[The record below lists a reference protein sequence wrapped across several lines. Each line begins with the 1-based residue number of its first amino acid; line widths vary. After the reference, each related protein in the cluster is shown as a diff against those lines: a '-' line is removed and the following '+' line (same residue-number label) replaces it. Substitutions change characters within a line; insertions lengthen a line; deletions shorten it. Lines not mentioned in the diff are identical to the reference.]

1 MTFDPSIR
9 EQGYQYFLQE
19 APELLQVLEQGLLSL
34 REDHSINKVN
44 TLMRATHTLK
54 GAAASIGLDTIAT
67 VAHSLEDV
75 FKTFCNPDVE
85 IDLEVETLLLEGF
98 DCLRLPLKAEFAGE
112 PINHF
117 EVLDRTATV
126 FAQLQEKLGDC
137 FGQDAHLPTSAE
149 LGFDVTL
156 SIFEVGVAQRLDQL
170 AIVLADDNHQ
180 EIISAFRSQAEVF
193 LGLAESLNLPGF
205 GEIAQVTITA
215 LDNHPAQAVT
225 IAKSALSDF
234 KSGQAAVL
242 GGDRSQGGQASKA
255 LLQIARRTSHPLKEI
270 KPLASEQPRKTTGV
284 WGTLT
289 NLFKFFQE
297 DEDAAR
303 PPTQLSTSPTARLL
317 PASDRA
323 EPSVQTI
330 REPQNSELHNQE
342 SAILLETIWGGQAV
356 SSDLAAEQ
364 SPLLLTAAI
373 ETSQPEPKQLTSTA
387 KIPSSQGSRS
397 AVSQKSTLSPTVRV
411 NVEHL
416 DRLNYSV
423 GELLTNQNR
432 QSLQTEQTQAEIR
445 TLYTRLRQQQQQLDQ
460 LQDWI
465 YRQSKE
471 QKAKGL
477 TPRKSKQ
484 LGELQLLA
492 QRLLADAVQVTEA
505 TDAID
510 LFVQQSSQTLEKQGR
525 LLIGTR
531 DALIEARM
539 LPLGYILDRFHRVLQ
554 QLETLHDKQVIL
566 ELQGTEVMVDK
577 VVVEKLYDPLLHLVR
592 NAFDHGVEPAAIR
605 QQRGK
610 EEVGQIKI
618 IAHNQGRRLLIEVR
632 DDGNGL
638 NFDQIRQRAVD
649 RQLISLEQVN
659 RLTEAQLTDL
669 LFEPGFSTASQV
681 NDLSGRGI
689 GLDVVRDQLK
699 ALRGSVT
706 VHSEPGQGT
715 TFTLQIPLSLTI
727 APLLLCRAG
736 FNTYALLDDAIEQ
749 IVLPKTGQLQ
759 TRNGCRVLQ
768 WSQGSHQTLI
778 PISSLTQILSYN
790 SAVAAL
796 SALQTRSGLI
806 AKDQV
811 SPVIL
816 IRCQKSLLG
825 LEVDQLLGEQELVI
839 RPLGDLIRV
848 PSYVHGASILADGQ
862 LSLVLDGATLLQKTC
877 DRPSAGSD
885 ARTHSVPSLSLEQ
898 PLTSPQGALPVWLD
912 RDTESSTT
920 ILIVEDSIT
929 VRQALALTLQ
939 KAGYRVFQ
947 AEDGSQALEQFQHQT
962 DIQLVICDLEMP
974 RMSGFEFLSHRQQ
987 IPALSN
993 VPVMM
998 LTSRSDERHR
1008 LLASQLGA
1016 TAYMT
1021 KPYMEYKL
1029 LGIVAEL
1036 LERTVQH
1043 ARSQGGT

>member
-19 APELLQVLEQGLLSL
+19 APELLQVLEQGLLNF

-67 VAHSLEDV
+67 IAHSLEDI
-75 FKTFCNPDVE
+75 FKTFCNPDVA
-85 IDLEVETLLLEGF
+85 IDLEIETLLLEGF
-98 DCLRLPLKAEFAGE
+98 DCLQLPLKAEFAGE

-126 FAQLQEKLGDC
+126 FAQLQEKLGDY
-137 FGQDAHLPTSAE
+137 FGQDNHLPTSAE

-156 SIFEVGVAQRLDQL
+156 SIFEVGVAQRLEQL
-170 AIVLADDNHQ
+170 AIVLANAEPP

-205 GEIAQVTITA
+205 GEISQATITA
-215 LDNHPAQAVT
+215 LDDHPAQAVT
-225 IAKSALSDF
+225 IAKAALADF
-234 KSGQAAVL
+234 RAGHTAVL

-255 LLQIARRTSHPLKEI
+255 LLQPARRNLHKLDETEP
-270 KPLASEQPRKTTGV
+270 PAEQSKATTGI
-284 WGTLT
+284 WGTLRT
-289 NLFKFFQE
+289 NFFKFFLE
-297 DEDAAR
+297 DEDFT
-303 PPTQLSTSPTARLL
+303 PQVSTSSTVELL
-317 PASDRA
+317 PAADWADS
-323 EPSVQTI
+323 SVQTVT
-330 REPQNSELHNQE
+330 EPQNSELQSQE
-342 SAILLETIWGGQAV
+342 ATLLENIWGGQVV
-356 SSDLAAEQ
+356 STDLVSQ
-364 SPLLLTAAI
+364 SPELLTAAI
-373 ETSQPEPKQLTSTA
+373 ASPQPEPNSLVLTATA
-387 KIPSSQGSRS
+387 PSSQTPTNSQKV
-397 AVSQKSTLSPTVRV
+397 VSQKSTSLSPTVRV

-416 DRLNYSV
+416 DRLSYSV

-432 QSLQTEQTQAEIR
+432 QTLQTEQTQAEMR
-445 TLYTRLRQQQQQLDQ
+445 TLYTRLRQQQQLLDE
-460 LQDWI
+460 LQDWVD
-465 YRQSKE
+465 RQSKE

-484 LGELQLLA
+484 FSALQLLA
-492 QRLLADAVQVTEA
+492 QRLLADAVQLTEA

-554 QLETLHDKQVIL
+554 QLETLHNKQVML

-577 VVVEKLYDPLLHLVR
+577 VVVEKLYDPLLHLIR
-592 NAFDHGVEPAAIR
+592 NAFDHGIEPAAIR

-610 EEVGQIKI
+610 GETGQIKI
-618 IAHNQGRRLLIEVR
+618 IAHNQGRQLVIEVR

-649 RQLISLEQVN
+649 GQVISLEQIGS
-659 RLTEAQLTDL
+659 LTEAQLTDL
-669 LFEPGFSTASQV
+669 LFEPGFSTVSQV
-681 NDLSGRGI
+681 NDLSGRGV

-699 ALRGSVT
+699 ALRGSVV

-715 TFTLQIPLSLTI
+715 TFTLQIPLSLTV

-749 IVLPKTGQLQ
+749 IILPKTEQIQ

-768 WSQGSHQTLI
+768 WNKESDQRLI
-778 PISSLTQILSYN
+778 PIFSLTQILSYR

-796 SALQTRSGLI
+796 SILQTQSGLV

-811 SPVIL
+811 SPIIL
-816 IRCQKSLLG
+816 IRCQESLLG

-839 RPLGDLIRV
+839 RPLGDLIGV
-848 PSYVHGASILADGQ
+848 TPYVHGASILADGQ
-862 LSLVLDGATLLQKTC
+862 LSLVLNGARLLQKAF
-877 DRPSAGSD
+877 DRPPD
-885 ARTHSVPSLSLEQ
+885 KKPDQRPPSVPLLIEQ
-898 PLTSPQGALPVWLD
+898 PSASNQSTLPAGRDRKLDPKSSPP
-912 RDTESSTT
+912 

-1036 LERTVQH
+1036 LERTVQKS
-1043 ARSQGGT
+1043 RSK

>member
-19 APELLQVLEQGLLSL
+19 APELLQVLEQGLSNF

-67 VAHSLEDV
+67 VAHSLEDI
-75 FKTFCNPDVE
+75 FKTFCNPDVA
-85 IDLEVETLLLEGF
+85 IDLEIETLLLEGF
-98 DCLRLPLKAEFAGE
+98 DCLQLPLKAEFAGE

-126 FAQLQEKLGDC
+126 FAQLQEKLGDF
-137 FGQDAHLPTSAE
+137 FGQDTHLPTSAE

-156 SIFEVGVAQRLDQL
+156 SIFEVGVAQRLEQL
-170 AIVLADDNHQ
+170 AIVLADAERP

-205 GEIAQVTITA
+205 GEIAQATITA
-215 LDNHPAQAVT
+215 LDNHPAQTVT
-225 IAKSALSDF
+225 IAKAALADF
-234 KSGQAAVL
+234 KAGQAAVL

-255 LLQIARRTSHPLKEI
+255 LLQIACRNSHKLDEI
-270 KPLASEQPRKTTGV
+270 EPPVEPSNVTTGI
-284 WGTLT
+284 WGTLRT
-289 NLFKFFQE
+289 NFFKFFQE
-297 DEDAAR
+297 DEDFT
-303 PPTQLSTSPTARLL
+303 TQVSTPSAVRLL
-317 PASDRA
+317 FAADDRA
-323 EPSVQTI
+323 DPSAQTVI
-330 REPQNSELHNQE
+330 KPQNSEPQNQDT
-342 SAILLETIWGGQAV
+342 LLENIWGGQAV
-356 SSDLAAEQ
+356 STDLVFP
-364 SPLLLTAAI
+364 SPKLLDASIAPP
-373 ETSQPEPKQLTSTA
+373 QPEPSQLTLTSTT
-387 KIPSSQGSRS
+387 PSSQAPTNSQKV
-397 AVSQKSTLSPTVRV
+397 VSQKNTSLSPNVRV

-432 QSLQTEQTQAEIR
+432 QSLQTEQTQAEMR
-445 TLYTRLRQQQQQLDQ
+445 TLYTRLGQQQQLLDE
-460 LQDWI
+460 LQDWVD
-465 YRQSKE
+465 RQSKE

-484 LGELQLLA
+484 FNELQLLA
-492 QRLLADAVQVTEA
+492 QRLLADAVQLTEA

-554 QLETLHDKQVIL
+554 QLETLHNKQVTL

-577 VVVEKLYDPLLHLVR
+577 VVVEKLYDPLLHLIR
-592 NAFDHGVEPAAIR
+592 NAFDHGIEPAVIR

-610 EEVGQIKI
+610 EEAGQIKI
-618 IAHNQGRRLLIEVR
+618 IAYNQGRRLVIEVR

-649 RQLISLEQVN
+649 GQLISLEQVSS
-659 RLTEAQLTDL
+659 LTEAQLTDL
-669 LFEPGFSTASQV
+669 LFEPGFSTVSQV
-681 NDLSGRGI
+681 NDLSGRGV

-699 ALRGSVT
+699 TLRGSVV

-715 TFTLQIPLSLTI
+715 TFTLQIPLSLTV

-749 IVLPKTGQLQ
+749 IILPKAEQIQ

-768 WSQGSHQTLI
+768 WDKESDQKLI
-778 PISSLTQILSYN
+778 PILSLTQILSYR
-790 SAVAAL
+790 SAVATL
-796 SALQTRSGLI
+796 SALQTQSGLVG
-806 AKDQV
+806 KDQV

-816 IRCQKSLLG
+816 MRCQESLLG

-848 PSYVHGASILADGQ
+848 TPYIHGASILGDGQ
-862 LSLVLDGATLLQKTC
+862 LSLVLDGAILLQRAF
-877 DRPSAGSD
+877 DRPPDKKPDQRLPSAPLL
-885 ARTHSVPSLSLEQ
+885 VEQ
-898 PLTSPQGALPVWLD
+898 PLTSNQSALPAWRD
-912 RDTESSTT
+912 RKPDQESSPS

-962 DIQLVICDLEMP
+962 EIRLVICDLEMP

-998 LTSRSDERHR
+998 LTSRNDERHR

-1043 ARSQGGT
+1043 SRAK